1 MNQGLAARLR
11 GLFFLA
17 LPNHAKQKEPD
28 MPFSRLAA
36 ILAAVICAAAL
47 TVWALMGTEV
57 ATPRWIAVGLGIALL
72 VRFIAGPRK

>member
-1 MNQGLAARLR
+1 
-11 GLFFLA
+11 
-17 LPNHAKQKEPD
+17 

-47 TVWALMGTEV
+47 TVWALMGTQV

-72 VRFIAGPRK
+72 VRFIASPRK